1 MLDLAADTPV
11 VDVITQGVVRESL
24 ASIVRE
30 MRGMM
35 IRSSYSAIIY
45 EGFDFSCAILGADGR
60 LIAQSSE
67 DHPFH
72 VIPVAHTVRHL
83 IARCVQFGHEIADT
97 DIFLHNDPYTG
108 GTHLNDVAVIWPLF
122 EGPKRVG
129 FIVIRS
135 HWADIGGTTPG
146 SLSGAASEILHEGLR
161 LDCTRADKSGAGPV
175 LDLIRDNV
183 RVSDE
188 AMADFNVVLAT
199 CRVAEGRLHAL
210 FERYGLGTVLG
221 AADGLLEASARRMR
235 ARIAQLPD
243 GAYSG
248 VGYLDGNDP
257 ALFPLNV
264 AVTLTVAGDRLTAD
278 FTGTHAQVKAPLN
291 AGVAIAA
298 TSVLTIIK
306 SFLDPSGVINEG
318 TTEPIEVFAPPGTI
332 LNAEWPAPCGG
343 LNEVRF
349 ASDAAVMGALA
360 NIIPDRLTGDVR
372 GTSNHTYIGGTDT
385 KRGRNYIFY
394 EYPSGGTGGF
404 AGHDG
409 NPAVRAF
416 NEGENVSIQS
426 AEVIETIFPLKVR
439 RNELRPDS
447 GGPGQ
452 WRGGAGMWREV
463 ELTEDH
469 GALSVLSD
477 RNLVAPAGVNGGRSG
492 AGNRTTVRRDGRE
505 IEPSAFPG
513 KVAGFPLQR
522 GDVVVMRSSGGGG
535 FGPPAARDRVAL
547 ATDMADGIVTDLAPY
562 DASPK
567 DETTVELKAAP
578 DTMPPSRLR
587 AGSHVRAALSLT
599 PGQMVEIVPEKGAV
613 RRFWVDSAAAQNAR
627 SVEVSAAL
635 ALSGQA
641 TLRATSSAAPAAPP
655 AESPYA

>member
-1 MLDLAADTPV
+1 MLDHAHSEPA

-83 IARCVQFGHEIADT
+83 LARCERTGHEIAESE
-97 DIFLHNDPYTG
+97 IFLHNDPFTG

-122 EGPKRVG
+122 QSGRRVA

-161 LDCTRADKSGAGPV
+161 LDCTRAEKAGGGPV

-199 CRVAEGRLHAL
+199 CRVAERRLDAL
-210 FERYGLGTVLG
+210 FDRYGLGTVLN
-221 AADGLLEASARRMR
+221 AADGLLQASARRMR
-235 ARIAQLPD
+235 ARISALPD
-243 GAYSG
+243 GTYRG

-257 ALFPLNV
+257 ALFPLSVTV
-264 AVTLTVAGDRLTAD
+264 ALTVDGDRLTAD
-278 FTGTHAQVKAPLN
+278 FSGTQKQVPAPLN

-306 SFLDPSGVINEG
+306 SFLDPSGVINGG

-332 LNAEWPAPCGG
+332 LNAQWPAPCGG

-349 ASDAAVMGALA
+349 AADAAVMGALA
-360 NIIPDRLTGDVR
+360 KFIPEALTGDVR
-372 GTSNHTYIGGTDT
+372 GTSNHTYIGGTDVR
-385 KRGRNYIFY
+385 RGRDYIFY

-426 AEVIETIFPLKVR
+426 AEVIETIYPLKVR

-447 GGPGQ
+447 GGAGR
-452 WRGGAGMWREV
+452 WRGGVGLWREV
-463 ELTEDH
+463 ELIDDR
-469 GALSVLSD
+469 ASLSVLSD
-477 RNLVAPAGVNGGRSG
+477 RNLVPPAGVNGGRSG
-492 AGNRTTVRRDGRE
+492 AGNRTTVRRNGRE
-505 IEPSAFPG
+505 IEPSSFPG
-513 KVAGFPLQR
+513 KIAGFGLQK
-522 GDVVVMRSSGGGG
+522 GDVLVMQSSGGGG
-535 FGPPAARDRVAL
+535 FGPPSERDPAAL
-547 ATDMADGIVTDLAPY
+547 AADIADGIVTNPAPY
-562 DASPK
+562 ARDPADEVKVQVAVASSDLSAK
-567 DETTVELKAAP
+567 LVRVGAAVR
-578 DTMPPSRLR
+578 DT
-587 AGSHVRAALSLT
+587 LSLSD
-599 PGQMVEIVPEKGAV
+599 GQMVEIVPQKGAIF
-613 RRFWVDSAAAQNAR
+613 RFWVDETPAHDAQV
-627 SVEVSAAL
+627 VEVSADLEL
-635 ALSGQA
+635 AGPVA
-641 TLRATSSAAPAAPP
+641 LRATANAAPGRTPS
-655 AESPYA
+655 EVSHG